1 MIDELE
7 YGYGDDDQIGL
18 LADSEP
24 TIEIDDLDDVQPV
37 RCKFLTGAAGTGKT
51 YRVREQIA
59 NDPTDG
65 VLSATTG
72 IAAVNLNTV
81 TINSLLKYFDTDS
94 LTNAYISGRLT
105 RRLAQLAKSYRNL
118 YIDEV
123 SMMAAEQLDILYQAV
138 RAANRQKGV
147 QKLNPAGLGIVLTGD
162 FAQLPPI
169 KARWAFEA
177 ECWDEFERGVERL
190 EKNWRQGEGEFLE
203 AINLLRAGLGVEG
216 ARALSQTA
224 TTYSNALDLEFPG
237 TTIMSKNDEVDR
249 FNWVRL
255 RRLTTT
261 PFRVKSSRWSIT
273 TPPSE
278 WKLIPA
284 ELELRAGAY
293 VMILANDTSSGEF
306 RYANGDCGWV
316 VEASTTRQTI
326 AVRLAR
332 NDDVVEIP
340 QIDRHLHST
349 DEVDGVSGIP
359 SWGQPYWDERAE
371 KYVVGTVRYFPLR
384 LAYASTVHKCVSP
397 DERVPV
403 IGKGLIPIGDAKEHD
418 ITPYGPIKA
427 VAKTLQ
433 RAYRITT
440 YRGYEVVCSGNHRW
454 MTERGLRETWE
465 IEPEED
471 RLQLASTLTFNGTN
485 YIDDELAWWL
495 GATVG
500 DGNYT
505 DRKEGQLHF
514 ANIDKA
520 IGDRYKNYIESQ
532 GYRAS
537 WRSDM
542 RGIHS
547 TSKPFRAKLEDI
559 GLDYVKAPSKSI
571 PERVWQGGPACW
583 GKFLQGLF
591 DTDGHVGRSHLI
603 LTTRSEVLGREV
615 QLMLLLLGIPT
626 KRRCWKTGYKGSGE
640 LYWQVSIAA
649 SALRRFESVVGFGHV
664 GKREKLATVRPNR
677 SIVRF
682 DGFDTVER
690 VEDLG
695 VDIEMI
701 DVEIPSPHLL
711 SFSGIVGHNSQGLTL
726 DRIQLDIR
734 NAFFG
739 SPAMTYVAV
748 SRCRTAEGLRVVG
761 GEKLLAQRCKID
773 PKISRWI

>member
-1 MIDELE
+1 MIDYNDDYDDLLTDDPLSSEAT
-7 YGYGDDDQIGL
+7 GD
-18 LADSEP
+18 A

-37 RCKFLTGAAGTGKT
+37 RCSFLTGAAGTGKT
-51 YRVREQIA
+51 YRVRERIA

-105 RRLAQLAKSYRNL
+105 RRLAQLAKLYRNL

-123 SMMAAEQLDILYQAV
+123 SMMPAEQLDILYQSV
-138 RAANRQKGV
+138 RAANRQRGV

-177 ECWDEFERGVERL
+177 ECWSEFERGVERL
-190 EKNWRQGEGEFLE
+190 EKNYRQGEGEFLE

-261 PFRVKSSRWSIT
+261 PFRVRSSRWALI

-306 RYANGDCGWV
+306 QYANGDCGWV
-316 VEASTTRQTI
+316 LEASSARETVS
-326 AVRLAR
+326 VRLAR
-332 NDDVVEIP
+332 NDSVVEIP
-340 QIDRHLHST
+340 MIERHLHSVN
-349 DEVDGVSGIP
+349 EVDGVSGVRT
-359 SWGQPYWDERAE
+359 WGQPWWDEKAE

-384 LAYASTVHKCVSP
+384 LAYASTVHK
-397 DERVPV
+397 
-403 IGKGLIPIGDAKEHD
+403 
-418 ITPYGPIKA
+418 
-427 VAKTLQ
+427 
-433 RAYRITT
+433 
-440 YRGYEVVCSGNHRW
+440 
-454 MTERGLRETWE
+454 
-465 IEPEED
+465 
-471 RLQLASTLTFNGTN
+471 
-485 YIDDELAWWL
+485 
-495 GATVG
+495 
-500 DGNYT
+500 
-505 DRKEGQLHF
+505 
-514 ANIDKA
+514 
-520 IGDRYKNYIESQ
+520 
-532 GYRAS
+532 
-537 WRSDM
+537 
-542 RGIHS
+542 
-547 TSKPFRAKLEDI
+547 
-559 GLDYVKAPSKSI
+559 
-571 PERVWQGGPACW
+571 
-583 GKFLQGLF
+583 
-591 DTDGHVGRSHLI
+591 
-603 LTTRSEVLGREV
+603 
-615 QLMLLLLGIPT
+615 
-626 KRRCWKTGYKGSGE
+626 
-640 LYWQVSIAA
+640 
-649 SALRRFESVVGFGHV
+649 
-664 GKREKLATVRPNR
+664 
-677 SIVRF
+677 
-682 DGFDTVER
+682 
-690 VEDLG
+690 
-695 VDIEMI
+695 
-701 DVEIPSPHLL
+701 
-711 SFSGIVGHNSQGLTL
+711 SQGLTL

-761 GEKLLAQRCKID
+761 SEKLLAQRCKID

>member
-1 MIDELE
+1 MKGMMTTMMYDDLDEL
-7 YGYGDDDQIGL
+7 L
-18 LADSEP
+18 SDSTENDSS
-24 TIEIDDLDDVQPV
+24 IEIDDLDDVGPV
-37 RCKFLTGAAGTGKT
+37 RCSFLTGAAGTGKT
-51 YRVREQIA
+51 YMVRERIA
-59 NDPTDG
+59 NDPSDG

-147 QKLNPAGLGIVLTGD
+147 QKINPAGLGIVLTGD

-261 PFRVKSSRWSIT
+261 PFRVKSSRWSAV

-293 VMILANDTSSGEF
+293 VMILANDSAGEGF
-306 RYANGDCGWV
+306 RYANGDCGWI
-316 VEASTTRQTI
+316 VEASQAKETI
-326 AVRLAR
+326 SVRLAR
-332 NDDVVEIP
+332 NDSIVEIP
-340 QIDRHLHST
+340 QIERHIHSV
-349 DEVDGVSGIP
+349 DEIDGVGS
-359 SWGQPYWDERAE
+359 SRTWGQPWWDERAE

-384 LAYASTVHKCVSP
+384 LGWATSVHK
-397 DERVPV
+397 
-403 IGKGLIPIGDAKEHD
+403 
-418 ITPYGPIKA
+418 
-427 VAKTLQ
+427 
-433 RAYRITT
+433 
-440 YRGYEVVCSGNHRW
+440 
-454 MTERGLRETWE
+454 
-465 IEPEED
+465 
-471 RLQLASTLTFNGTN
+471 
-485 YIDDELAWWL
+485 
-495 GATVG
+495 
-500 DGNYT
+500 
-505 DRKEGQLHF
+505 
-514 ANIDKA
+514 
-520 IGDRYKNYIESQ
+520 
-532 GYRAS
+532 
-537 WRSDM
+537 
-542 RGIHS
+542 
-547 TSKPFRAKLEDI
+547 
-559 GLDYVKAPSKSI
+559 
-571 PERVWQGGPACW
+571 
-583 GKFLQGLF
+583 
-591 DTDGHVGRSHLI
+591 
-603 LTTRSEVLGREV
+603 
-615 QLMLLLLGIPT
+615 
-626 KRRCWKTGYKGSGE
+626 
-640 LYWQVSIAA
+640 
-649 SALRRFESVVGFGHV
+649 
-664 GKREKLATVRPNR
+664 
-677 SIVRF
+677 
-682 DGFDTVER
+682 
-690 VEDLG
+690 
-695 VDIEMI
+695 
-701 DVEIPSPHLL
+701 
-711 SFSGIVGHNSQGLTL
+711 SQGLTL

-761 GEKLLAQRCKID
+761 SEKLLAQRCKID